1 MCGLPSFLLFLLQV
15 FVWLCLDYGPLLRP
29 TSWSHVRLLSFIF
42 LAHKKER
49 GKKIFFSR
57 TQTYTHTHT
66 HTNQREV
73 PYPPSFYSLFLS
85 FISSFFIFGYAF
97 LFCSYNFTIFLAYA
111 SKMVKLFVVL
121 LRNFRVWTSLS
132 PDHQLA
138 QSELVEVILNW
149 ACWRTRTG
157 NSEKG
162 KRDEVRRR
170 NREIH

>member
-1 MCGLPSFLLFLLQV
+1 MCVCVWLFVGGGLPSFLLFLLQV
-15 FVWLCLDYGPLLRP
+15 FVWLCLDYGPLLQP

-42 LAHKKER
+42 LAHKKEK

-57 TQTYTHTHT
+57 TQTYTHTNRQT
-66 HTNQREV
+66 HPT
-73 PYPPSFYSLFLS
+73 SFYSLFLS
-85 FISSFFIFGYAF
+85 FISSFFYLWLC
-97 LFCSYNFTIFLAYA
+97 LFVLFIQ
-111 SKMVKLFVVL
+111 LFVVL

-138 QSELVEVILNW
+138 QSELVEMILNW

-162 KRDEVRRR
+162 KRDEARRR